1 MAVNVLITG
10 GSGLLAVNWAL
21 ALRDTCSLTLGVH
34 DRVVSLKGVQTH
46 KFNLNSVDDLV
57 RDFEL
62 NQINIVVHAAGLTS
76 VELCE
81 VKPELARYI
90 NVQLALNVARA
101 CAKLGLPL
109 IHISTDHL
117 FAGTKALVHE
127 DCPVAPLN
135 VYGLTKAE
143 AEQRVLQAHPMA
155 LVVRTNFFGWG
166 PSYRR
171 SFSDFILEALRLGK
185 EITLFEDVLYS
196 PIIIK
201 TLALAAHTLLD
212 KKANGIFHV
221 VGNERTS
228 KYEFGCKVAKEFGL
242 DASLIKPGFLA
253 DQARLVSRPH
263 DMSLSNQK
271 TCRLIGKKLGSVA
284 DYIAILHQQEQTGH
298 AHEIAKL

>member
-1 MAVNVLITG
+1 MTVNVLITG

-21 ALRDTCSLTLGVH
+21 ALRDTCAVTLGIH

-46 KFNLNSVDDLV
+46 KINLNSVDDLL

-62 NQINIVVHAAGLTS
+62 NQIHIVVHAAGMTS

-81 VKPELARYI
+81 AKPQLARHI

-117 FAGTKALVHE
+117 FAGTKALVQE

-143 AEQRVLQAHPMA
+143 AEQHVLQAHLQA
-155 LVVRTNFFGWG
+155 LVIRTNFFGWG
-166 PSYRR
+166 PSYRH
-171 SFSDFILEALRLGK
+171 SFSDVILEALRLGK
-185 EITLFEDVLYS
+185 EVTLFKDVLYT
-196 PIIIK
+196 PILIK
-201 TLALAAHTLLD
+201 TLAFAAHALVD
-212 KKANGIFHV
+212 KRASGIFHV
-221 VGNERTS
+221 VGDERTS

-242 DASLIKPGFLA
+242 DSSLIKPGYLA
-253 DQARLVSRPH
+253 DQARLVSRPY

-271 TCRLIGKKLGSVA
+271 TCKLIGKKLCSA
-284 DYIAILHQQEQTGH
+284 DEHISLLHQQEQSGY